1 MITRKEYQDSQKRN
15 KIDDDFI
22 KRDKPVEDEPT
33 FKETRRQE
41 KKANAHAMTV
51 EEKTKRLGRRLNWA
65 IAFLI
70 LAIIVVYLILIYV
83 NP

>member
-15 KIDDDFI
+15 SIDDDFI
-22 KRDKPVEDEPT
+22 KRDEPVEQPSLKRIRPEEN
-33 FKETRRQE
+33 KG
-41 KKANAHAMTV
+41 KAHAMTT
-51 EEKTKRLGRRLNWA
+51 EQKTKRLGRRLNWA

>member
-1 MITRKEYQDSQKRN
+1 MITRKEYQNSKKRN
-15 KIDDDFI
+15 NIDDDFI
-22 KRDKPVEDEPT
+22 KRDEPVEDEPL
-33 FKETRRQE
+33 KRTRPDE
-41 KKANAHAMTV
+41 KKGNAHDLTA
-51 EEKTKRLGRRLNWA
+51 EQKTKRLGRRLNWA

>member
-1 MITRKEYQDSQKRN
+1 MITRKEYQNNQKRN
-15 KIDDDFI
+15 SIDDDFI
-22 KRDKPVEDEPT
+22 KRDEPVEQPSLKRIRNE
-33 FKETRRQE
+33 E
-41 KKANAHAMTV
+41 KKGKAHAMTT
-51 EEKTKRLGRRLNWA
+51 EQKTKRLGRRLNWA

>member
-1 MITRKEYQDSQKRN
+1 MITRKEYQNSQKRN
-15 KIDDDFI
+15 SIDDDFI
-22 KRDKPVEDEPT
+22 KRDEPVEQPSLKRIRPE
-33 FKETRRQE
+33 E
-41 KKANAHAMTV
+41 KKDKSHAMTT
-51 EEKTKRLGRRLNWA
+51 EQKTKRLGRRLNWA